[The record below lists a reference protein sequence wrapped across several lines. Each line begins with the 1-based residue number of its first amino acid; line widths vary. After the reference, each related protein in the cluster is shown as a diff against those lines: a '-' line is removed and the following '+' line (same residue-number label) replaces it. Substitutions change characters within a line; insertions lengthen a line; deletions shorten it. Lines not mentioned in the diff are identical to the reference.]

1 MKNQSLKPVMQEM
14 VREELR
20 KGSLIKTKDILE
32 MLPEVVDAVQI
43 NKAEMRAAFEGCL
56 ATGNPI
62 NAIFKLFGLQLI
74 KKEKTIDSLVNS
86 GYAEVVSVEEAEDV
100 LPSWMMVSASEFQTV
115 MESVAQKL
123 AELENRTQQ
132 ELDAAQARGDSLFDK
147 HEKLTKVHNT
157 LKAQMDANEKLIAE
171 RIQYMLFVNGAAE
184 SDTNKQLIEMLD
196 DLGIEVYWDSTDAP
210 FAAAAMFAELRVDD
224 ASAIGTKPCLA
235 RNGEVYIKGLRL
247 VQV

>member
-20 KGSLIKTKDILE
+20 KGNLIKTKDILE
-32 MLPEVVDAVQI
+32 MLPDVIDTVQLD
-43 NKAEMRAAFEGCL
+43 KTEMRDAFEDCL
-56 ATGNPI
+56 ATSNPI
-62 NAIFKLFGLQLI
+62 NAILKLFGLQII
-74 KKEKTIDSLVNS
+74 KKEKTLDNLVNS

-132 ELDAAQARGDSLFDK
+132 ELDAAQARGDSLFGK
-147 HEKLTKVHNT
+147 YEKLTKEHEA
-157 LKAQMDANEKLIAE
+157 LKGQMEANERMIAE

-184 SDTNKQLIEMLD
+184 SDANKQLSEMLEN
-196 DLGIEVYWDSTDAP
+196 LQIEVYWDSTDAP
-210 FAAAAMFAELRVDD
+210 FAAAAMFAELHVDD

-235 RNGEVYIKGLRL
+235 RNGEVYVKGLRL

>member
-20 KGSLIKTKDILE
+20 KGNLIKTKDILE
-32 MLPEVVDAVQI
+32 MLPDVIDTVQLD
-43 NKAEMRAAFEGCL
+43 KTEMRDAFEDCL
-56 ATGNPI
+56 ATSNPI
-62 NAIFKLFGLQLI
+62 NAILKLFGLQII

-86 GYAEVVSVEEAEDV
+86 GYAEDISIQEEGDEPSTWVVVDPTA
-100 LPSWMMVSASEFQTV
+100 FQAF
-115 MESVAQKL
+115 MESMSQKL
-123 AELENRTQQ
+123 AELENRTRE
-132 ELDAAQARGDSLFDK
+132 ELEVAQARGDSLFDK

>member
-32 MLPEVVDAVQI
+32 MLPDVIDTVQLD
-43 NKAEMRAAFEGCL
+43 KTEMRDAFEDCL
-56 ATGNPI
+56 ATSNPI
-62 NAIFKLFGLQLI
+62 NAILKLFGLQII
-74 KKEKTIDSLVNS
+74 KKEKTLDNLVNS
-86 GYAEVVSVEEAEDV
+86 GCAEDISIQEEGDE
-100 LPSWMMVSASEFQTV
+100 PSTWVVVDPTAFQAF
-115 MESVAQKL
+115 MESMSQKL
-123 AELENRTQQ
+123 AELENRTRE
-132 ELDAAQARGDSLFDK
+132 ELEAAQARGDSLFGK
-147 HEKLTKVHNT
+147 YEKLVKEHEA
-157 LKAQMDANEKLIAE
+157 LKGQMEANERMIAE

-184 SDTNKQLIEMLD
+184 SDANKQLSEMLEN
-196 DLGIEVYWDSTDAP
+196 LQIEVYWDSTDAP
-210 FAAAAMFAELRVDD
+210 FAAAAMFAELHVDD